1 MSKNSKVKK
10 IGKRK
15 NIGAKKGRNCRKSKN
30 AKSDNLPVYTPNSLD
45 AKVRASVCMLLVVF
59 ALALTWR
66 VTEYLMTKGDV
77 SSLQILTTL
86 VMNLVGAV
94 LGRYFGGLKFS
105 NFK

>member
-1 MSKNSKVKK
+1 MLFRSKYDSKS
-10 IGKRK
+10 
-15 NIGAKKGRNCRKSKN
+15 AKKGGNGRKSKN
-30 AKSDNLPVYTPNSLD
+30 AKSVNLPINTPDSLD

-77 SSLQILTTL
+77 SSLQVLTTL

-94 LGRYFGGLKFS
+94 LGRYFGGLRLS